1 MSAGARAG
9 NGERMS
15 NAGTRGTVELSC
27 GLTEEEYVSAARSF
41 YARSPH
47 AMFNFYT
54 GVAVLAGAVLFAAL
68 AGDPYLG
75 GLLFAIGFVGVA
87 WRFYTL
93 YTLPRAQFRRNP
105 KLGET
110 YHLTFSEEGILS
122 RSKGAETR
130 LEWGYYSEVRE
141 TPDGYFLVY
150 GEDMF
155 SLLPKRVFSGPRQEA
170 AFRELLRRKLAPV
183 AGESRSLE
191 LESRAD
197 EYVPP
202 AEPPD
207 WR

>member
-1 MSAGARAG
+1 
-9 NGERMS
+9 MS
-15 NAGTRGTVELSC
+15 NAGMRGPVELSFS
-27 GLTEEEYVSAARSF
+27 LTEEEYVSAAQSF
-41 YARSPH
+41 YARSPY
-47 AMFNFYT
+47 AMFHFYL
-54 GVAVLAGAVLFAAL
+54 VAAVLAGSVLFATL
-68 AGDPYLG
+68 AGEPYLG

-110 YHLTFSEEGILS
+110 FHLTFSEEGIHS
-122 RSKGAETR
+122 RTKGGETR

-155 SLLPKRVFSGPRQEA
+155 SLLPKRVFGGPWQEE
-170 AFRELLRRKLAPV
+170 AFRELLRRKLGLG
-183 AGESRSLE
+183 AGAQPLE
-191 LESRAD
+191 LKSRAD
-197 EYVPP
+197 AYVPP
-202 AEPPD
+202 VEPPD

>member
-1 MSAGARAG
+1 M
-9 NGERMS
+9 
-15 NAGTRGTVELSC
+15 RGTVELSFS
-27 GLTEEEYVSAARSF
+27 LTEEEYVSAARSF

-54 GVAVLAGAVLFAAL
+54 GAAVLAGAMLFAAL
-68 AGDPYLG
+68 AGDLYLG

-105 KLGET
+105 KLGAT
-110 YHLTFSEEGILS
+110 FHLTFSEEGIFS
-122 RSKGAETR
+122 RTKGGETR

-141 TPDGYFLVY
+141 TPDGYFLLY
-150 GEDMF
+150 GKDMF
-155 SLLPKRVFSGPRQEA
+155 SLLPKRVFVGPRQEA
-170 AFRELLRRKLAPV
+170 TFRELLRRKLGLGAGAPQPL
-183 AGESRSLE
+183 ESG
-191 LESRAD
+191 SRAD

-202 AEPPD
+202 VEPPD